1 MPPNQPANVPSDIHK
16 WKATAR
22 RKGMNSKISV
32 HTRGPFKS
40 GSKVVE
46 EEFLL
51 LKTIWPTVLPNDK
64 WQVHTQLG
72 LETQFS
78 KATEHL
84 EGIQAFNDYLNTA
97 KG

>member
-1 MPPNQPANVPSDIHK
+1 MDL
-16 WKATAR
+16 
-22 RKGMNSKISV
+22 KISV

-72 LETQFS
+72 LETQFR

-84 EGIQAFNDYLNTA
+84 EGIQRSMTT
-97 KG
+97 